1 MLIKNPPRFII
12 LRMGKNRENDG
23 EKIRFAG
30 VLETLRRLP
39 EEETI
44 GKCRFKGDR
53 LYIRMPSGRVRVLD
67 ISEKDKGRL

>member
-1 MLIKNPPRFII
+1 
-12 LRMGKNRENDG
+12 MGKNRENDG